1 MPCEIAKPAWP
12 QGKRFAFTIVDDTD
26 KSTVQN
32 VGPVYD
38 FLSELGLRTT
48 KTIWPIAPLGPPRIG
63 GQSLEDPDYR
73 LWVLGLKD
81 RGFEIALHGAS
92 DETSTRERVL
102 RGLNY
107 FREVIGQDPRLHANH
122 TGQVESIYWGRA
134 RLDGVPKV
142 IYQWAW
148 RLTKGEDQFHGQRE
162 GGPYFWGD
170 LCRDRIMYVRNLVFR
185 EINTLKVDPL
195 MPYHDPRRPYVRYW
209 FSSSDG
215 ASVPSFCRLISEANQ
230 DRLLE
235 EGGACIAYT
244 HFGNGFWRDS
254 RLDPEFA
261 RLMRRL
267 ANLPGWF
274 VPASRLLDY
283 LGEVRGWQVVDE
295 DRRKLDRMQWSWL
308 LQKLRHGKS

>member
-1 MPCEIAKPAWP
+1 M
-12 QGKRFAFTIVDDTD
+12 
-26 KSTVQN
+26 
-32 VGPVYD
+32 
-38 FLSELGLRTT
+38 
-48 KTIWPIAPLGPPRIG
+48 
-63 GQSLEDPDYR
+63 
-73 LWVLGLKD
+73 
-81 RGFEIALHGAS
+81 
-92 DETSTRERVL
+92 
-102 RGLNY
+102 
-107 FREVIGQDPRLHANH
+107 
-122 TGQVESIYWGRA
+122 
-134 RLDGVPKV
+134 PKV

-148 RLTKGEDQFHGQRE
+148 RLTKGEDQFHGHSE

-209 FSSSDG
+209 FSSSEG
-215 ASVPSFCRLISEANQ
+215 ASVHSFCQLISEANQ

-254 RLDPEFA
+254 RLDPEFT

-295 DRRKLDRMQWSWL
+295 DRRKLDRMQWRWL